1 MTPRLNSPTARRLMP
16 AAFAFLAL
24 LMPPRPG
31 IAAGPDNNVEW
42 TGLSHMG
49 FEDRR
54 PLCPVGGE
62 TFQVRLQAL
71 KNDLTGV
78 RVRVDT
84 GVVSF
89 VDAAVVGA
97 RGPYDIWAAQ
107 VPASPAGSTINYLF
121 EVTDGADVDYYS
133 ATGAADLLPADGG
146 FVINFTTLSHAPVG
160 ATLLGSGAGAVFK
173 VWAPTRTSAY
183 VRGTFNGWGTAN
195 PLTKVGEY
203 FIGRVN
209 TATDLAYYK
218 FFFNNSVWNS
228 DPRARSLDPTN
239 SYNAR
244 IENPFR
250 YTWQLADFTTPA
262 LDRMVVYQLHV
273 GTFSGR
279 NDPVGNPAHPGRFLD
294 VAARVD
300 HLVELGVNAVML
312 NPVCEFPTDI
322 SAGYNPITAWA
333 PEWRYGSP
341 DDFKQM
347 VDVLHQHGIAVIVD
361 IVWNHLS
368 PTDNY
373 LWNYDG
379 SQTYFDTP
387 VVDTP
392 WGSQADF
399 DKAEVRDYY
408 VHSALQW
415 LEEFKVDGYRMDATA
430 YMDQGAHAA
439 AGYSLMQRFNDALDS
454 RWADKVTIAEELPN
468 DAYITRPT
476 SLGGAGFDSQY
487 YDYFTDNLRQEI
499 QDAAFGS
506 PEMFKI
512 TTMINGSGTYLNK
525 HSVFN
530 YLELHDEVWPSN
542 GGQRMVKTIDT
553 TFPHDDIY
561 ARGRST
567 LAQGI
572 VMLAPGVPA
581 IHQGNEW
588 LEDTGFGA
596 DAANRIDW
604 AKKTT
609 YAGVFRYYQDLIALR
624 TTNDAL
630 RADAAHLV
638 FKVDEA
644 QDIIAFDRS
653 SGSERLTI
661 VANFSNTARTGYR
674 VGLALS
680 GEWQEILNSQSS
692 LYGGSGPLNPGVLTA
707 AAVAA
712 DGRAHSLTL
721 NVPAMSVL
729 VLRHLDSQ
737 TGVGEVT
744 PPAPADRLIER
755 VWPNPLEGGAARI
768 AFRLAVESDVRV
780 TILDTRGR
788 LVATLPVER
797 LSAGPH
803 ERSWDGTD
811 GAGRRLPAGVYLVR
825 MEAGAESAARKII
838 LSR

>member
-1 MTPRLNSPTARRLMP
+1 M
-16 AAFAFLAL
+16 
-24 LMPPRPG
+24 
-31 IAAGPDNNVEW
+31 
-42 TGLSHMG
+42 
-49 FEDRR
+49 
-54 PLCPVGGE
+54 
-62 TFQVRLQAL
+62 
-71 KNDLTGV
+71 
-78 RVRVDT
+78 
-84 GVVSF
+84 
-89 VDAAVVGA
+89 
-97 RGPYDIWAAQ
+97 
-107 VPASPAGSTINYLF
+107 
-121 EVTDGADVDYYS
+121 
-133 ATGAADLLPADGG
+133 
-146 FVINFTTLSHAPVG
+146 
-160 ATLLGSGAGAVFK
+160 
-173 VWAPTRTSAY
+173 
-183 VRGTFNGWGTAN
+183 
-195 PLTKVGEY
+195 
-203 FIGRVN
+203 
-209 TATDLAYYK
+209 
-218 FFFNNSVWNS
+218 
-228 DPRARSLDPTN
+228 
-239 SYNAR
+239 
-244 IENPFR
+244 
-250 YTWQLADFTTPA
+250 
-262 LDRMVVYQLHV
+262 
-273 GTFSGR
+273 
-279 NDPVGNPAHPGRFLD
+279 AH
-294 VAARVD
+294 
-300 HLVELGVNAVML
+300 
-312 NPVCEFPTDI
+312 
-322 SAGYNPITAWA
+322 
-333 PEWRYGSP
+333 P

-439 AGYSLMQRFNDALDS
+439 AGYSLMQRFDDALDS

-604 AKKTT
+604 AKKNDLRGRLPLLPGPHRAAHHERRAARRRGPSRVQGGRG
-609 YAGVFRYYQDLIALR
+609 AGHYRVRPLERQRAAHHRGQLQQH
-624 TTNDAL
+624 
-630 RADAAHLV
+630 RAD
-638 FKVDEA
+638 
-644 QDIIAFDRS
+644 
-653 SGSERLTI
+653 RLPGGPG
-661 VANFSNTARTGYR
+661 A
-674 VGLALS
+674 VGRM
-680 GEWQEILNSQSS
+680 GGGILDASRRC
-692 LYGGSGPLNPGVLTA
+692 TA
-707 AAVAA
+707 AA
-712 DGRAHSLTL
+712 
-721 NVPAMSVL
+721 
-729 VLRHLDSQ
+729 
-737 TGVGEVT
+737 
-744 PPAPADRLIER
+744 
-755 VWPNPLEGGAARI
+755 AR
-768 AFRLAVESDVRV
+768 
-780 TILDTRGR
+780 
-788 LVATLPVER
+788 
-797 LSAGPH
+797 
-803 ERSWDGTD
+803 
-811 GAGRRLPAGVYLVR
+811 
-825 MEAGAESAARKII
+825 
-838 LSR
+838 